1 MKAGDLDRRITI
13 QQNTGG
19 PDSVGQIVDTW
30 GNVAVV
36 WAKIEWKNGSEE
48 FGSAQRSAKQTAE
61 FTIRY
66 RPGITPK
73 MRVLYDGSAYDIED
87 VRETERRETLVLIA
101 YAREVQSGP
110 Q

>member
-1 MKAGDLDRRITI
+1 MKAGQLDRRITI

-19 PDSVGQIVDTW
+19 PDSVGQLVESW
-30 GNVAVV
+30 QNVAVV
-36 WAKIEWKNGSEE
+36 WAAMEWKSGGESFET
-48 FGSAQRSAKQTAE
+48 SQRSAKQQVE

-73 MRVLYDGSAYDIED
+73 MRVLYDGSAFDIED